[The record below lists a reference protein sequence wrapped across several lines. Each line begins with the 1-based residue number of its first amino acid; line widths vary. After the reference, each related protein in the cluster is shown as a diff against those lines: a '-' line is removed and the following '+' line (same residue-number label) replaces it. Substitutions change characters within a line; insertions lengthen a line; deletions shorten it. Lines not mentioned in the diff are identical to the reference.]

1 MPPRLAAAGTA
12 VQYVTLGSVKLHG
25 RQQWRMARRGLGMPW
40 WAWMV
45 LGIGLLGVEM
55 FVIDAQFYLV
65 FIGLSAAIVGL
76 LGLAGADLP
85 GWAEWLVFSVLAV
98 AAMLAF
104 RRRLY
109 EMVRNRSGQVD
120 ERLTVGDRV
129 LVPVRLEPGQSGRV
143 EYRGSSWT
151 ARNAGAGPIEA
162 GREAL
167 ITQVD
172 GLTLHVKAE

>member
-1 MPPRLAAAGTA
+1 
-12 VQYVTLGSVKLHG
+12 
-25 RQQWRMARRGLGMPW
+25 MPW

-76 LGLAGADLP
+76 LGLFGVELP
-85 GWAEWLVFSVLAV
+85 EWAQWLVFSAFAI

-109 EMVRNRSGQVD
+109 EMVRNRSGQVE

-129 LVPVRLEPGQSGRV
+129 LVPARLEPGQSGRV

-151 ARNAGAGPIEA
+151 ARNTGDSAIDA
-162 GREAL
+162 GREAV
-167 ITQVD
+167 IAEVS
-172 GLTLHVKAE
+172 GLTLHVRAE

>member
-1 MPPRLAAAGTA
+1 
-12 VQYVTLGSVKLHG
+12 
-25 RQQWRMARRGLGMPW
+25 MPW
-40 WAWMV
+40 WAWLV

-65 FIGLSAAIVGL
+65 FIGLSAAVLGL
-76 LGLAGADLP
+76 LGLVGVALP
-85 GWAEWLVFSVLAV
+85 HWAQWLIFSALAIV
-98 AAMLAF
+98 AMLGF

-109 EMVRNRSGQVD
+109 ELVRNRSGRVD

-129 LVPVRLEPGQSGRV
+129 MIPARLEPGQSGRV

-151 ARNAGAGPIEA
+151 ARNTGSQAIEA
-162 GREAL
+162 GREAV
-167 ITQVD
+167 IAQVD